1 MIYIDLDGTI
11 AQFCYEIWRNYNS
24 VYCTE
29 YVNKL
34 QNWADVYLY
43 RCGNR
48 DKPFSHASLNKSSCT
63 LSRTLS
69 GFEKRNIKP
78 EELPQLKMRLIL
90 RVQPWAL
97 QAELALIVII
107 AFMRPVGQ
115 GMEISLVYTMIIGT
129 FLSERECTYR
139 SQLHVAF
146 R

>member
-1 MIYIDLDGTI
+1 V
-11 AQFCYEIWRNYNS
+11 S
-24 VYCTE
+24 
-29 YVNKL
+29 KL
-34 QNWADVYLY
+34 QNSVDVYLY
-43 RCGNR
+43 RCGNTG
-48 DKPFSHASLNKSSCT
+48 KPFSHASLNKSSCT

-90 RVQPWAL
+90 GVQSRAL

-129 FLSERECTYR
+129 FLSGRECTYR
-139 SQLHVAF
+139 SQLHVAL